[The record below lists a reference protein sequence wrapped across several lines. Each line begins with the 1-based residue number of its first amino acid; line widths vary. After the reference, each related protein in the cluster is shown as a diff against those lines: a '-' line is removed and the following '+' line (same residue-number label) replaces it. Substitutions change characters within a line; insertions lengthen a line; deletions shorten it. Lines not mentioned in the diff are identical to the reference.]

1 MNIRLFAA
9 LTLPDDVN
17 DELELFASGL
27 PGARWSPPERR
38 HLTLRFI
45 GEVDGLVYQDV
56 LGALESVQVSPFEL
70 SLRGVG
76 HFPPRGAP
84 RSLWAGVD
92 ESDAL
97 RRLYR
102 RVDRV
107 LVEAGLEPE
116 RRKYVPHVT
125 LARLNGTPTS
135 RVASYL
141 ASNALY
147 RSRTF
152 RVEGFSLFSSQLF
165 EHGPEYT
172 LEASYL
178 LPEADE
184 LIPEAG
190 QELP

>member
-1 MNIRLFAA
+1 MNIRLFTAV
-9 LTLPDDVN
+9 TLPDDVN
-17 DELELFASGL
+17 DELECFASGL

-38 HLTLRFI
+38 HLTVRFI

-56 LGALESVQVSPFEL
+56 VAALENVQVTPFEI
-70 SLRGVG
+70 SLRCVG

-92 ESDAL
+92 ESEPL
-97 RRLYR
+97 RQLYR

-125 LARLNGTPTS
+125 LARLNGTPAS

-141 ASNALY
+141 AANALY
-147 RSRTF
+147 RSRAF
-152 RVEGFSLFSSQLF
+152 RVENFSLFSSQLF
-165 EHGPEYT
+165 DHGPEYT
-172 LEASYL
+172 LEESYD
-178 LPEADE
+178 LPLGDE
-184 LIPEAG
+184 P
-190 QELP
+190 LPNQG

>member
-1 MNIRLFAA
+1 VNIRLFAA
-9 LTLPDDVN
+9 ITLPEDIN

-27 PGARWSPPERR
+27 PGARWSPAERR
-38 HLTLRFI
+38 HLTVRFI

-56 LGALESVQVSPFEL
+56 VGALENVQVPRFEL

-84 RSLWAGVD
+84 KTLWAGVD
-92 ESDAL
+92 ESSDL
-97 RRLYR
+97 RHLYR

-125 LARLNGTPTS
+125 LARLSGTPPS
-135 RVASYL
+135 RVGAYL
-141 ASNALY
+141 SANALY
-147 RSRTF
+147 RSRPF
-152 RVEGFSLFSSQLF
+152 QVEGFSLFSSQLF

-172 LEASYL
+172 LEASYE
-178 LPEADE
+178 LPEGE
-184 LIPEAG
+184 ESLPEQG
-190 QELP
+190 

>member
-9 LTLPDDVN
+9 ITLPDDVN
-17 DELELFASGL
+17 DELEPFASGL

-56 LGALESVQVSPFEL
+56 VGALENVLVAPFEI

-84 RSLWAGVD
+84 RSLWAGVS
-92 ESDAL
+92 ESEAL
-97 RRLYR
+97 RHLYR

-125 LARLNGTPTS
+125 LARLNGTPAS
-135 RVASYL
+135 RVGSYL
-141 ASNALY
+141 AANALY
-147 RSRTF
+147 RSRAF
-152 RVEGFSLFSSQLF
+152 LVEGFSLFSSQLF
-165 EHGPEYT
+165 DHGPEYT
-172 LEASYL
+172 LEATYDLAEREKS
-178 LPEADE
+178 LPDQ
-184 LIPEAG
+184 G
-190 QELP
+190 

>member
-9 LTLPDDVN
+9 ITLPDEIN
-17 DELELFASGL
+17 DELEVFASGL
-27 PGARWSPPERR
+27 PGARWSPAERR
-38 HLTLRFI
+38 HLTVRFI

-56 LGALESVQVSPFEL
+56 VAALEQVHVPRFDIA
-70 SLRGVG
+70 LRGVG

-84 RSLWAGVD
+84 KSLWAGVE
-92 ESDAL
+92 ESEPL
-97 RRLYR
+97 RHLYR

-135 RVASYL
+135 RVAAYL
-141 ASNALY
+141 SANALY
-147 RSRTF
+147 RSRPF
-152 RVEGFSLFSSQLF
+152 SVQGFSLFSSQLF

-172 LEASYL
+172 LEATYT
-178 LPEADE
+178 LPEGDQP
-184 LIPEAG
+184 LPEQG
-190 QELP
+190 Q

>member
-9 LTLPDDVN
+9 ITLPDDIN

-27 PGARWSPPERR
+27 PGARWSPAERR
-38 HLTLRFI
+38 HLTVRFI

-56 LGALESVQVSPFEL
+56 VSALDGVQVPSFEL

-84 RSLWAGVD
+84 KSLWAGVE
-92 ESDAL
+92 ESEPL
-97 RRLYR
+97 RHLYR

-107 LVEAGLEPE
+107 LIEAGLDPE

-125 LARLNGTPTS
+125 LARLSGTPAS
-135 RVASYL
+135 RVGAYL
-141 ASNALY
+141 AANALY
-147 RSRTF
+147 RSRSF
-152 RVEGFSLFSSQLF
+152 AVRGFSLFSSQLF

-172 LEASYL
+172 LEASYDLVERDEL
-178 LPEADE
+178 LPERGE
-184 LIPEAG
+184 
-190 QELP
+190 

>member
-9 LTLPDDVN
+9 ITLPEDVN

-27 PGARWSPPERR
+27 PGARWSPAERR
-38 HLTLRFI
+38 HLTVRFI

-56 LGALESVQVSPFEL
+56 VGALENVQVPRFEL

-84 RSLWAGVD
+84 KTLWAGVD
-92 ESDAL
+92 ESADL
-97 RRLYR
+97 RHLYR

-125 LARLNGTPTS
+125 LARLSGTPAS
-135 RVASYL
+135 RVGAYL
-141 ASNALY
+141 SANALY
-147 RSRTF
+147 RSRPF
-152 RVEGFSLFSSQLF
+152 QVEGFSLFSSQLF
-165 EHGPEYT
+165 DHGPEYT
-172 LEASYL
+172 LEASYE
-178 LPEADE
+178 LPEGEEPLPE
-184 LIPEAG
+184 LG
-190 QELP
+190 

>member
-9 LTLPDDVN
+9 ITLPDDVN
-17 DELELFASGL
+17 EELELFASGL

-56 LGALESVQVSPFEL
+56 VAALGQVQVSPFEL

-92 ESDAL
+92 ESEPL
-97 RRLYR
+97 RHLYR

-125 LARLNGTPTS
+125 LARLSGTPAS
-135 RVASYL
+135 RVGAYL
-141 ASNALY
+141 SANALY
-147 RSRTF
+147 RSRAF
-152 RVEGFSLFSSQLF
+152 PVEGFSLFSSQLF
-165 EHGPEYT
+165 DHGPEYT
-172 LEASYL
+172 LEGTY
-178 LPEADE
+178 
-184 LIPEAG
+184 
-190 QELP
+190 ELPQGDEPLPDLG

>member
-1 MNIRLFAA
+1 VNIRLFAA
-9 LTLPDDVN
+9 ITLPDDVN
-17 DELELFASGL
+17 DELEVFASGL

-56 LGALESVQVSPFEL
+56 VAALENVQVSPFEI

-76 HFPPRGAP
+76 HFPPRGTP

-92 ESDAL
+92 ESEPL
-97 RRLYR
+97 RHLYR

-125 LARLNGTPTS
+125 LARLNGTPAS
-135 RVASYL
+135 RVGAYL
-141 ASNALY
+141 SANALY
-147 RSRTF
+147 RSRAF
-152 RVEGFSLFSSQLF
+152 PVEGFSLFSSQLF
-165 EHGPEYT
+165 DHGPEYT
-172 LEASYL
+172 LEATYD
-178 LPEADE
+178 LPQGDEA
-184 LIPEAG
+184 
-190 QELP
+190 LPDLG